1 MRIFGIRR
9 WREILIGL
17 VLIAVSVGFYSIS
30 LKNDQPDSEVQDIR
44 SGFKPSVGDR
54 APDFTLPTLAGNH
67 VRLSNYRG
75 KLVFLNFW
83 ATWCPPCRQEMPSME
98 SLYQRLKGRDFEMLA
113 VSIDS
118 KGADHVQSFVAT
130 YGLTFPVLLDPN
142 KTVYRLYGLT
152 GVPETFIIDQNG
164 DILLKIIG
172 SRNWMKK
179 RWLDY
184 FGRITGKSSLL
195 R

>member
-1 MRIFGIRR
+1 
-9 WREILIGL
+9 
-17 VLIAVSVGFYSIS
+17 
-30 LKNDQPDSEVQDIR
+30 
-44 SGFKPSVGDR
+44 
-54 APDFTLPTLAGNH
+54 
-67 VRLSNYRG
+67 
-75 KLVFLNFW
+75 
-83 ATWCPPCRQEMPSME
+83 
-98 SLYQRLKGRDFEMLA
+98 MLA

-118 KGADHVQSFVAT
+118 KGAYQLKSFVAT
-130 YGLTFPVLLDPN
+130 YALTFTVLLDPH
-142 KTVYRLYGLT
+142 KKVYRLYGLT
-152 GVPETFIIDQNG
+152 GVPETFIIGKNG